1 MKCLNCGKDFKFTF
15 RASSRKYCSRECC
28 ISYNNKMTREKAK
41 RHGVKKETH
50 CVICGKEL
58 TGRQRAYCSPGCS
71 YQSKINYLKDRNKD
85 EYKKPKAEV
94 KEEPKR
100 KRGRPK
106 KVPTINDINAL
117 AKAEGLTYGQYC
129 AKHGLYERE

>member
-1 MKCLNCGKDFKFTF
+1 MPICINCGEHFKIKF
-15 RASSRKYCSRECC
+15 RSNEKYCSPECC
-28 ISYNNKMTREKAK
+28 RQFYKNKNKEKK
-41 RHGVKKETH
+41 F
-50 CVICGKEL
+50 CLICGKEL
-58 TGRQRAYCSPGCS
+58 SGRQRAYCSPECT
-71 YQSKINYLKDRNKD
+71 YQSKINYWKDRNKD

-129 AKHGLYERE
+129 AKHGLYQ